1 MKKKGRRG
9 EGSGLGLESSGAT
22 RFKAF
27 MSETPRLLRALA
39 GETLDRPPIWFMRQ
53 AGRSLP
59 EYHEL
64 RKRAGDFISFCYNPE
79 MAAEATL
86 QPMRRFP
93 MDAAIVFADILLI
106 PGALGQKVWFEAG
119 EGPRLGELPDIARM
133 ADAVEGSTVKL
144 SAIGETLSRVRAE
157 LEPDR
162 ALIGFAG
169 GPWTVATYMIE
180 GRGSQRE
187 AARTFAYEHPEKLDA
202 LLQVLVDATARYLIM
217 QAKSGAQA
225 LKIFESWAESLAED
239 MFERIVIRPHKA
251 IVEQV
256 RAAGVTAPFIGFPR
270 GAGALVENYAKAVPV
285 QGVALDTQASAA
297 LGQRLQAGGKTIQ
310 GALDNLL
317 LRAGGPALD
326 ARVEALLEQWS
337 GGPYIFNLGHGV
349 IPDTPIENIARVVAR
364 VTGKPMKALAA
375 E

>member
-1 MKKKGRRG
+1 
-9 EGSGLGLESSGAT
+9 
-22 RFKAF
+22 
-27 MSETPRLLRALA
+27 MSETTPRLLRALS
-39 GETLDRPPIWFMRQ
+39 GETLDRPPVWFMRQ

-59 EYHEL
+59 EYWEL
-64 RKRAGDFISFCYNPE
+64 RTRASDFIAFCHNPE

-93 MDAAIVFADILLI
+93 FDAAIVFADILLI
-106 PGALGQKVWFEAG
+106 PRALGQEVWFEAG
-119 EGPRLGELPDIARM
+119 EGPRLGALPEIARM
-133 ADAVEGSTVKL
+133 AAEVDGSTARL
-144 SAIGETLSRVRAE
+144 SSIGETLSRVRAE
-157 LEPDR
+157 LEPER

-180 GRGSQRE
+180 GRSSDRS
-187 AARTFAYEHPEKLDA
+187 AARTFAYEQPEKLDA
-202 LLQVLVDATARYLIM
+202 LLEVLVDATARYLVM
-217 QAKSGAQA
+217 QANAGAQA
-225 LKIFESWAESLAED
+225 LQIFESWAEGLAED
-239 MFERIVIRPHKA
+239 VFERIVIRPHRA

-270 GAGALVENYAKAVPV
+270 GAGVLVENYARAVPV
-285 QGVALDTQASAA
+285 EGVALDTQASAD
-297 LGQRLQAGGKTIQ
+297 LGRRLQASGKTIQ

-326 ARVEALLEQWS
+326 ARVDGLLAQWS

-349 IPDTPIENIARVVAR
+349 MPDTPIEHIARVVER
-364 VTGKPMKALAA
+364 VTGKPVKGMAA

>member
-1 MKKKGRRG
+1 MT
-9 EGSGLGLESSGAT
+9 SPTQPL
-22 RFKAF
+22 
-27 MSETPRLLRALA
+27 LLRALA
-39 GETLDRPPIWFMRQ
+39 GETLARPPVWFMRQ

-59 EYHEL
+59 EYREL
-64 RKRAGDFISFCYNPE
+64 RTRAGDFIAFCHNPE

-106 PGALGQKVWFEAG
+106 PRALGQKVWFEAG
-119 EGPRLGELPDIARM
+119 EGPRLGELPPI
-133 ADAVEGSTVKL
+133 EKL
-144 SAIGETLSRVRAE
+144 SDEIEASTGRLASIGETLSRVRAE
-157 LEPDR
+157 LEPER

-180 GRGSQRE
+180 GRGSDRSG
-187 AARTFAYEHPEKLDA
+187 ARTYAYQNPEHLDR
-202 LLQVLVDATARYLIM
+202 LLDVLVESTARYLVM
-217 QAKSGAQA
+217 QARSGAQV
-225 LKIFESWAESLAED
+225 LKLFESWSEGLAED
-239 MFERIVIRPHKA
+239 IFERIVIGPHKA
-251 IVEQV
+251 IIERV

-270 GAGALVENYAKAVPV
+270 GAGALVENYAAAVPV

-297 LGQRLQAGGKTIQ
+297 QGRRLQGQGKAIQ

-326 ARVEALLEQWS
+326 ARVDALLEAWS

-349 IPDTPIENIARVVAR
+349 LPDTPIEHIARVVGR
-364 VTGKPMKALAA
+364 VTGKS
-375 E
+375 

>member
-1 MKKKGRRG
+1 MN
-9 EGSGLGLESSGAT
+9 
-22 RFKAF
+22 
-27 MSETPRLLRALA
+27 ETFPRLLRALA
-39 GETLDRPPIWFMRQ
+39 GETMDRPPIWFMRQ

-59 EYHEL
+59 EYREL
-64 RKRAGDFISFCYNPE
+64 RTRASDFIAFCHNPE

-119 EGPRLGELPDIARM
+119 EGPRLGELPEIARM
-133 ADAVEGSTVKL
+133 ADEVEASTGRLSTV
-144 SAIGETLSRVRAE
+144 GETLSRVRAE

-180 GRGSQRE
+180 GRSSDRSG
-187 AARTFAYEHPEKLDA
+187 ARTFAYEHPDKLDA
-202 LLQVLVDATARYLIM
+202 LLQVLVDSTARYLIM

-225 LKIFESWAESLAED
+225 LKIFESWAEGLAED
-239 MFERIVIRPHKA
+239 VFERIVVKPHRA

-270 GAGALVENYAKAVPV
+270 GAGALVESYARTVPV
-285 QGVALDTQASAA
+285 EGVALDTQASAE
-297 LGQRLQAGGKTIQ
+297 LGRRLQASGKTIQ

-317 LRAGGPALD
+317 LRAGGKALD
-326 ARVEALLEQWS
+326 ARVDTLLAQWS
-337 GGPYIFNLGHGV
+337 DGPYIFNLGHGV
-349 IPDTPIENIARVVAR
+349 MPDTPIEHIARVVER
-364 VTGKPMKALAA
+364 VTGKPAKAMAA

>member
-1 MKKKGRRG
+1 
-9 EGSGLGLESSGAT
+9 
-22 RFKAF
+22 
-27 MSETPRLLRALA
+27 MSETTPRLLRALS
-39 GETLDRPPIWFMRQ
+39 GETLDRPPVWFMRQ

-59 EYHEL
+59 EYREL
-64 RKRAGDFISFCYNPE
+64 RTRASDFIAFCHNPE

-93 MDAAIVFADILLI
+93 LDAAIVFADILLI
-106 PGALGQKVWFEAG
+106 PRALGQEVWFEAG
-119 EGPRLGELPDIARM
+119 EGPRLGALPEIGRM
-133 ADAVEGSTVKL
+133 AAEVEASTGRL
-144 SAIGETLSRVRAE
+144 SSIGETLSRVRAE
-157 LEPDR
+157 LEPER

-180 GRGSQRE
+180 GRGSDRS
-187 AARTFAYEHPEKLDA
+187 AARTFAYEHPDELDA
-202 LLQVLVDATARYLIM
+202 LLEVLVDATARYLVM
-217 QAKSGAQA
+217 QANAGAQA
-225 LKIFESWAESLAED
+225 LKIFESWAEGLAED
-239 MFERIVIRPHKA
+239 VFERIVIRPHRA

-270 GAGALVENYAKAVPV
+270 GAGALVEIYAKAVPV
-285 QGVALDTQASAA
+285 EGVALDTQASAD
-297 LGQRLQAGGKTIQ
+297 LGRRLQASGKTIQ

-326 ARVEALLEQWS
+326 ARVDGLLAQWS

-349 IPDTPIENIARVVAR
+349 MPDTPIEHIARVVER
-364 VTGKPMKALAA
+364 VTGKPVRAMAA

>member
-1 MKKKGRRG
+1 M
-9 EGSGLGLESSGAT
+9 SSP
-22 RFKAF
+22 
-27 MSETPRLLRALA
+27 ETPRLLRALA

-59 EYHEL
+59 EYLEL
-64 RKRAGDFISFCYNPE
+64 RSRAGSFIEFCHNPE

-106 PGALGQKVWFEAG
+106 PGALGQTVWFEPG
-119 EGPRLGELPDIARM
+119 EGPRLGPLPEIAAL
-133 ADAVEGSTVKL
+133 ADQVEASTGRL
-144 SAIGETLSRVRAE
+144 AAIGETLARVRAE
-157 LEPDR
+157 LEPER

-187 AARTFAYEHPEKLDA
+187 EARTFAYQHPEKLDA
-202 LLQVLVDATARYLIM
+202 LLDVLVESTARYLVM

-239 MFERIVIRPHKA
+239 VFERIVVKPHKA
-251 IVEQV
+251 IVEKV

-270 GAGALVENYAKAVPV
+270 GAGALVETYAAQVPV
-285 QGVALDTQASAA
+285 EGVALDTQGSAA
-297 LGQRLQAGGKTIQ
+297 MGRRLQAQGRTIQ

-326 ARVEALLEQWS
+326 RRVDQLLEQW
-337 GGPYIFNLGHGV
+337 GQGPYIFNLGHGV
-349 IPDTPIENIARVVAR
+349 IPDTPIPHIARVVER
-364 VTGKPMKALAA
+364 VTGKRVPAA
-375 E
+375 AAA

>member
-1 MKKKGRRG
+1 
-9 EGSGLGLESSGAT
+9 
-22 RFKAF
+22 

-39 GETLDRPPIWFMRQ
+39 GETLDRPPIWLMRQ

-59 EYHEL
+59 EYREL
-64 RKRAGDFISFCYNPE
+64 RTRASDFIAFCHNPE

-93 MDAAIVFADILLI
+93 LDAAIVFADILLI
-106 PGALGQKVWFEAG
+106 PRALGQQVWFETG

-133 ADAVEGSTVKL
+133 ADEVEASTGRL
-144 SAIGETLSRVRAE
+144 SEIGETLARVRAE
-157 LEPDR
+157 LEPER

-180 GRGSQRE
+180 GRGSDRSG
-187 AARTFAYEHPEKLDA
+187 ARTFAYDHPEKLDA
-202 LLQVLVDATARYLIM
+202 LLDVLVDSTARYLIM

-225 LKIFESWAESLAED
+225 LKIFESWAEGLAED
-239 MFERIVIRPHKA
+239 VFERIVIRPHRA
-251 IVEQV
+251 IVEKV
-256 RAAGVTAPFIGFPR
+256 RAAGVTVPFIGFPR
-270 GAGALVENYAKAVPV
+270 GAGALVDNYAVDVPV
-285 QGVALDTQASAA
+285 NAVALDTQASAA
-297 LGQRLQAGGKTIQ
+297 LGRRLQAGGKTIQ

-326 ARVEALLEQWS
+326 ARVEQLLSQWS

-349 IPDTPIENIARVVAR
+349 MPDTPIANIARVVER
-364 VTGKPMKALAA
+364 VTGKPVKAMAA